1 MGLQS
6 RGSSK
11 FENFKTFN
19 LGVSG
24 QNDIWVLAIGLGTKK
39 TIRGKVIMS
48 QPYFEG
54 SVRMKLTLSKVG
66 LRSLL
71 GLPKLQSLIA
81 GV

>member
-1 MGLQS
+1 
-6 RGSSK
+6 
-11 FENFKTFN
+11 
-19 LGVSG
+19 
-24 QNDIWVLAIGLGTKK
+24 VLAIGLGTKK